1 MSFCDNI
8 NSIQGFY
15 KSLTGNGLSGLSQHT
30 EIDGVGLVSGMNEII
45 NERLI
50 GLVKDSIQRKE
61 RMALK
66 KVIDDMRPADVAD
79 LIEHLDPD
87 ERLYIFELLEPE
99 GAGEILVEI
108 EPPVQEHLLNKLDN
122 EVISEIV
129 HGLDSD
135 DAADLV
141 GDLPVERAKEI
152 IETLEEDVSEEI
164 EKLLPY
170 PEDTAGGIMALEF
183 LAVRDDSTAQEAINT
198 IRENRDE
205 VQNIYYLFVVDASSR
220 LVGVVSLK
228 DLVLEPPQKKIRD
241 FMNPEVISVDVE
253 TDQEEVARL
262 VKKYDL
268 VTIPVVDGGHH
279 LVGRITHDD
288 IMDVIE
294 EEANEDIGLM
304 AGVIHQEIAEESP
317 LKISRARLP
326 WLIAGLFG
334 GILAAWV
341 INQFEASLR
350 EIIALSFFFPVIM
363 AMGGNTGTQAAT
375 VAVRGLA
382 TGDISMFNIGKRL
395 WVEMKVAFFNG
406 ILLGILLGMIVGIW
420 LSDYRLGMI
429 VAMAL
434 IVIVLN
440 SGFIGA
446 AVPLAFKKLHID
458 PALATGPFVTTT
470 NDVLSLLI
478 YLGLVTIFLKLTT

>member
-1 MSFCDNI
+1 
-8 NSIQGFY
+8 
-15 KSLTGNGLSGLSQHT
+15 
-30 EIDGVGLVSGMNEII
+30 MNQII
-45 NERLI
+45 NEQLI
-50 GLVKDSIQRKE
+50 GRVKDFIDREE
-61 RMALK
+61 RPALM
-66 KVIDDMRPADVAD
+66 KVIDEMRPADVAD
-79 LIEHLDPD
+79 LIEHLELD

-108 EPPVQEHLLNKLDN
+108 EPPVQERLLDNLDN

-141 GDLPVERAKEI
+141 GDLPAERAKEI
-152 IETLEEDVSEEI
+152 IESLEGDVSEDL

-170 PEDTAGGIMALEF
+170 PDDSAGGIMALEF
-183 LAVRDDSTAQEAINT
+183 VAVRADSTAQEAIHT
-198 IRENRDE
+198 IRENREE
-205 VQNIYYLFVVDASSR
+205 VQNIYYLFVIDDANR

-228 DLVLEPPQKKIRD
+228 DLVLEPPDKKIRD
-241 FMNPEVISVDVE
+241 FMNPEVISVTID

-262 VKKYDL
+262 VKKYNL
-268 VTIPVVDGGHH
+268 VSIPVVDKDQR

-288 IMDVIE
+288 IIDVIE

-317 LKISRARLP
+317 WKISRARLP
-326 WLIAGLFG
+326 WLIVGLFG

-341 INQFEASLR
+341 INQFEASLQK
-350 EIIALSFFFPVIM
+350 ILALSFFFPVIM
-363 AMGGNTGTQAAT
+363 AMGGSTGTQAAT

-406 ILLGILLGMIVGIW
+406 VLLGILLGMIVGFW

-429 VAMAL
+429 VALSL
-434 IVIVLN
+434 IIIVLN
-440 SGFIGA
+440 AGFIGA
-446 AVPLAFKKLHID
+446 AVPLAFKKLKID

-470 NDVLSLLI
+470 NDILSLLI
-478 YLGLVTIFLKLTT
+478 YLGLVTIFLKISA

>member
-1 MSFCDNI
+1 LAPVI
-8 NSIQGFY
+8 NQ
-15 KSLTGNGLSGLSQHT
+15 
-30 EIDGVGLVSGMNEII
+30 II
-45 NERLI
+45 NEQLI
-50 GLVKDSIQRKE
+50 SRVKDFIDREE
-61 RMALK
+61 RPALMK
-66 KVIDDMRPADVAD
+66 AIDEMRPADVAD
-79 LIEHLDPD
+79 LIEHLEPD

-108 EPPVQEHLLNKLDN
+108 EPPVQERLLNNLDN

-141 GDLPVERAKEI
+141 GDLPAERAKEI
-152 IETLEEDVSEEI
+152 IESLEDDVSEDL

-170 PEDTAGGIMALEF
+170 PEDSAGGIMALEF
-183 LAVRDDSTAQEAINT
+183 VAVRADLTAQEAIHT
-198 IRENRDE
+198 IRENREE
-205 VQNIYYLFVVDASSR
+205 VQNIYYLFVIDGSDR

-228 DLVLEPPQKKIRD
+228 DLVLEPPDKKIKD
-241 FMNPEVISVDVE
+241 FMNPEVISVHID

-262 VKKYDL
+262 VKKYNL
-268 VTIPVVDGGHH
+268 VSIPVVDKDQR

-288 IMDVIE
+288 IIDVIE

-341 INQFEASLR
+341 INQFEASLQK
-350 EIIALSFFFPVIM
+350 ILALSFFFPVIM
-363 AMGGNTGTQAAT
+363 AMGGSTGTQAAT

-395 WVEMKVAFFNG
+395 WVEMKVALFNG
-406 ILLGILLGMIVGIW
+406 VLLGIILGMIVGIW

-429 VAMAL
+429 VALSL
-434 IVIVLN
+434 ILIVLN

-446 AVPLAFKKLHID
+446 AAPLAFNKLKID

-470 NDVLSLLI
+470 NDILSLLI
-478 YLGLVTIFLKLTT
+478 YLGLVTIFLKVSA